1 MKIIYLFFLL
11 LVGSFSAYSQSNETY
26 PKWKEGELEIHHIN
40 TGKGESVFGI
50 LPDGTTLLIDAG
62 DIGNGNDPR
71 NTQTIPDTT
80 KEAGEWIAQY
90 ISWCLDFKEKKEVD
104 YALLTHFHSDHMGS
118 YSEKYPRTK
127 QGGRYLLNG
136 LTEVAE
142 CIPFRKMIDRGYPAY
157 NYPHEISNPAFNN
170 YRDFVSWNTGHGT
183 MTAERFVPGSNKQ
196 FTLVNNPDKYKDLF
210 EIRNIV
216 ANGEVWTGV
225 GNETRHHFPET
236 KDLKGAES
244 VSENNCSAGIRISYG
259 AFDYFNGGDITGC
272 VYFNSPLW
280 TDIETPVAKALGPVE
295 VCEVNHHA
303 WRDAMNEFFIASLR
317 PQVFIMQVW
326 NVSHFGLDVLARMQ
340 SKNLYKE
347 DRDIFATNTP
357 QISKEYISQPKNM
370 KSLKGEQGHVVV
382 KVHPGGK
389 SYHIYMLD
397 EYSREFYIKSIH
409 GPYICR

>member
-1 MKIIYLFFLL
+1 MKILYVLL
-11 LVGSFSAYSQSNETY
+11 LSVICSIPVCSQEKGVL
-26 PKWKEGELEIHHIN
+26 PEWVEGELEIHHIN
-40 TGKGESVFGI
+40 TGKGESVFCM

-71 NTQTIPDTT
+71 NTRTIPDSTR
-80 KEAGEWIAQY
+80 EAGEWIARY
-90 ISWCLDFKEKKEVD
+90 IRKRMNFTGKKEID
-104 YALLTHFHSDHMGS
+104 YVLLTHFHGDHMGA
-118 YSEKYPRTK
+118 YSEKYPKTAK
-127 QGGRYLLNG
+127 GGNYRLNG
-136 LTEVAE
+136 LTEVSE
-142 CIPFRKMIDRGYPAY
+142 YIPFRKMIDRDYPAY
-157 NYPHEISNPAFNN
+157 NYPAELNNPAFNN
-170 YRDFVSWNTGHGT
+170 YRDFVRWNTEQGQMQAEKFIPGT
-183 MTAERFVPGSNKQ
+183 NRQFV
-196 FTLVNNPDKYKDLF
+196 LMNNPGKYRDLF

-225 GNETRHHFPET
+225 GQETRHHFPASGEW
-236 KDLKGAES
+236 KENES

-259 AFDYFNGGDITGC
+259 GFDYFNGGDITGT
-272 VYFNSPLW
+272 VYMNSPLW
-280 TDIETPVAKALGPVE
+280 VDIETPVAKAVGPVE

-317 PQVFIMQVW
+317 PQVFVMQVW

-340 SKNLYKE
+340 SKSLYNS

-357 QISKEYISQPKNM
+357 QISKEYISQSKNM

-389 SYHIYMLD
+389 SYHVYMLD
-397 EYSREFYIKSIH
+397 DSNENFNIKSIH